1 MSRDDYVPRTTDP
14 ESSSGNHKW
23 RTKGLNR
30 EQQVLRTLTQIERF
44 ELRRWYTCDEITD
57 AWNRTVSRGEA
68 RQRSHVSK
76 NLSVLVAKGLVVG
89 EQFHCDKGR
98 GPLLLHFR
106 LPFAG
111 EDVRPATKTKVHNC
125 PSCSCETDDEDPK
138 LHPRTLIDLDRA
150 GQLF

>member
-1 MSRDDYVPRTTDP
+1 MSRDDYMPRTTDP
-14 ESSSGNHKW
+14 ESSSGNHRW

-30 EQQVLRTLTQIERF
+30 EEQVLRTLGQIERL
-44 ELRRWYTCDEITD
+44 ERRRWYTCDEITD
-57 AWNRTVSRGEA
+57 AWNRTVSSGDQ

-89 EQFHCDKGR
+89 EQFHSDKGR

-106 LPFAG
+106 LPLAG

-125 PSCSCETDDEDPK
+125 PSCKCETDDEDA
-138 LHPRTLIDLDRA
+138 HSEPRTLIELHQD